1 MQNLSKSHEKNVQ
14 TAVHTEQVDSILSN
28 VENVPYAL
36 RGSMVKSVLYW
47 LFCLIA
53 ALELSAALFF
63 YVASLGTPQAVAAVG
78 AAAIGFLFHSLLHS
92 ILTDTTKGM
101 VFSKKRESKAMSA
114 EVVTN
119 IVLSIVLLIMAAC
132 TVYFMGKKGFTA
144 YRATAYEKKQDESK
158 PVTDK
163 PLGITADMLVN
174 KKGKISEGK
183 LEQLAAVTTAQAKAT
198 DSKTASVTADR
209 QAYDSSTANVTDIV
223 GASAFVLELLLA
235 LLAYSIATAKYAAV
249 FDEIAR
255 RNKQQGEAQN
265 VENTQK
271 SNEKA
276 SVTANV
282 EANQATSHTD
292 QEPPPQTQKRIGF
305 QPQTASGNE
314 GRTVIKGFAKNSTTA
329 SVEANVTANVERPTP
344 PPNTKVCQ
352 WCDEYFV
359 YSIHNQKY
367 CCEDCRIAAY
377 QDRSGKTLVKGKK
390 K

>member
-1 MQNLSKSHEKNVQ
+1 MQNLSKAHEKSVQ
-14 TAVHTEQVDSILSN
+14 TAVHTEQVDTILNN

-36 RGSMVKSVLYW
+36 RGSTVKTILYY
-47 LFCLIA
+47 LFSAVA

-63 YVASLGTPQAVAAVG
+63 YVSSLGTPKAVAMVG
-78 AAAIGFLFHSLLHS
+78 CGVIAFLFHGLLHS

-114 EVVTN
+114 EVITN
-119 IVLSIVLLIMAAC
+119 IVLSVFLLIMAAC
-132 TVYFMGKKGFTA
+132 IVFFVGKKGFTA
-144 YRATAYEKKQDESK
+144 YRATQYEQAQAKPKDEVK
-158 PVTDK
+158 EVTV
-163 PLGITADMLVN
+163 DMLTN
-174 KKGKISEGK
+174 SKGKVAAWK
-183 LEQLAAVTTAQAKAT
+183 LEALTDLEKAKAKTTEATTAQA
-198 DSKTASVTADR
+198 TADR
-209 QAYDSSTANVTDIV
+209 QSYDATTANVTDIV

-255 RNKQQGEAQN
+255 RNQVQAQAENEQKQPKN
-265 VENTQK
+265 D
-271 SNEKA
+271 EKA

-282 EANQATSHTD
+282 EANVSDEKATPKSD
-292 QEPPPQTQKRIGF
+292 QEAPPQPQKRIGF
-305 QPQTASGNE
+305 QPQTVTGNE
-314 GRTVIKGFAKNSTTA
+314 GRTVVKGFVKESTTA
-329 SVEANVTANVERPTP
+329 SVTANVERPTP
-344 PPNTKVCQ
+344 PPNTRVCQ

-377 QDRSGKTLVKGKK
+377 QERTGKTLIKGKK